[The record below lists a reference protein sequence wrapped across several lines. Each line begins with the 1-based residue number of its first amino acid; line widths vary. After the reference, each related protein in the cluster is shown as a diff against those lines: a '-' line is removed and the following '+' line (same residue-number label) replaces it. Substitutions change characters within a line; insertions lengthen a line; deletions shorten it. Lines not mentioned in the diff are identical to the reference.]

1 MAKIVFGFGT
11 SHTPMLNSQPEDW
24 LHNFRD
30 IDQKRSHRDKDGN
43 PVRYDD
49 LLAKADP
56 RAAAVL
62 TEAAVAERHAR
73 AQAGL
78 QRLRDELAAARLDAL
93 IVIGDDQNEMFGTD
107 NLPAILIYR
116 GQSIPNTPRHLG
128 GPPRPEW
135 NQRATAAFYN
145 DPARDFPV
153 DAALADHLIGALT
166 AADFD
171 IATADRVEGE
181 GEGHAVAFIHNR
193 LMGELPVPV
202 IPVFLNTYY
211 PPNQPTPRRC
221 YALGQAIRRAVE
233 ALPGNSRVGIVASGG
248 LSHFTVDEELDRSV
262 LAAMQGGDGAAL
274 QALPLNKLEAGSS
287 EIRNWICIAGALE
300 GLRMQWHDYIPGYRS
315 PAGTGTGIA
324 FAVWGS
330 A

>member
-1 MAKIVFGFGT
+1 MARIVFGLGT

-24 LHNFRD
+24 LHNFRE

-43 PVRYDD
+43 PATYAD

-56 RAAAVL
+56 RATAVL
-62 TEAAVAERHAR
+62 TETAVAERHAR
-73 AQAGL
+73 SQAGL
-78 QRLRDELAAARLDAL
+78 QRLRQDLAAAGLDAL

-107 NLPAILIYR
+107 NLPAILVYR
-116 GQSIPNTPRHLG
+116 GQTIANTPRHLG
-128 GPPRPEW
+128 GPPRPAW

-145 DPARDFPV
+145 DPAREFPV
-153 DAALADHLIGALT
+153 DAALADHLIAALT
-166 AADFD
+166 ADDFD
-171 IATADRVEGE
+171 IATADRTVGE

-193 LMGELPVPV
+193 LMDNTPVAV
-202 IPVFLNTYY
+202 VPVFLNTYY

-221 YALGQAIRRAVE
+221 YALGRAIRRAVE
-233 ALPGNSRVGIVASGG
+233 AFPGDARVGIAASGG

-262 LAAMQGGDGAAL
+262 LAALQAGDSGAL
-274 QALPLNKLEAGSS
+274 QNLPLNKLEAGSS
-287 EIRNWICIAGALE
+287 EIRNWICMGGALE
-300 GLRMQWHDYIPGYRS
+300 GLSMRWHDYIPGYRS

-324 FAVWGS
+324 FAAW